1 MLQFGYIYRWYI
13 RERMSLNCHPSV
25 LALIDHGTGVEMSS
39 KHVHE
44 AMHHHAFKAALL
56 KVAAASRKLRRNRER
71 RPRTAWFSGTAA
83 AARPSEP
90 DPVRIAVLAM
100 DSVGRASMRAAFTGV
115 EVKVAVP
122 DHATAV
128 ILRAALN
135 ETARTRSTDQ
145 LVRVVVD

>member
-1 MLQFGYIYRWYI
+1 M
-13 RERMSLNCHPSV
+13 

-39 KHVHE
+39 KYVHE

-56 KVAAASRKLRRNRER
+56 KVATASRKLRRNREK
-71 RPRTAWFSGTAA
+71 RPRATWFSGIAA
-83 AARPSEP
+83 PQPTEP
-90 DPVRIAVLAM
+90 DPVKIAVLAM

-122 DHATAV
+122 DDATAA
-128 ILRAALN
+128 IFRAALS
-135 ETARTRSTDQ
+135 ETARNRSTDQ